1 MSEQA
6 VEKTEAK
13 LEKLDINEQKPEKSA
28 ESAKAQ
34 DGAGEHKKRRK
45 RKNHHKKKAV
55 RGISKIFPE
64 GVYPA
69 GEWQDYTGSEENLKR
84 KTDEE
89 KRYLDNKDNAK
100 WNDFRKAAEIHR
112 RVRKYAKN
120 TIKPGMTMIEVC
132 ETIENAVRKFCETEN
147 SLQAG
152 MGFPCGV
159 SLNNCAA
166 HYTPNAGDKTVLD
179 YNDVMKVDFGVHV
192 NGCIIDCAFT
202 QTFNPRYDPLKEAV
216 KEATNAGIDAAG
228 IDVRLTDI
236 GEAVEEGMESHE
248 VELDGHT
255 YPIKCI
261 RNLNGHN
268 ILPYRIHGGVS
279 IPIVKN
285 GDNTKLEEG
294 QTIAIETFGSTG
306 KGYVDYTNGEVSHYM
321 KNAEPPANAPIRLAR
336 ARQLLHTINKNFG
349 TIPFC
354 RRYLDRLG
362 EDKYLLALR
371 QLVKVGLVTEHPP
384 LYDSRGS
391 YSAQFEHTLLLHPT
405 RKEVVSR
412 GDDY

>member
-6 VEKTEAK
+6 VEKKLKQLDLEENKAEEVKEAGAVANPK
-13 LEKLDINEQKPEKSA
+13 EGDADGEKKKKKKKEVKGISTFYPEK
-28 ESAKAQ
+28 
-34 DGAGEHKKRRK
+34 
-45 RKNHHKKKAV
+45 
-55 RGISKIFPE
+55 IYPE
-64 GVYPA
+64 

-84 KTDEE
+84 STDEE
-89 KRYLDNKDNAK
+89 KRYNDLKENNK

-112 RVRKYAKN
+112 RVRKYARKH
-120 TIKPGMTMIEVC
+120 IQPGMTMIEVC
-132 ETIENAVRKFCETEN
+132 ETIENAVRTFCETKQ
-147 SLQAG
+147 SLKAG

-166 HYTPNAGDKTVLD
+166 HYTPNGGDKTVLD
-179 YNDVMKVDFGVHV
+179 YNDVMKCDFGVHV
-192 NGCIIDCAFT
+192 NGCIVDCAFT
-202 QTFNPRYDPLKEAV
+202 HTFNPRYDPFLEAV
-216 KEATNAGIDAAG
+216 KEATNAGISACG

-236 GEAVEEGMESHE
+236 GEAVEEVMESHE
-248 VELDGHT
+248 VELDGITHAV
-255 YPIKCI
+255 KCI

-268 ILPYRIHGGVS
+268 ILPYRIHGGIS

-306 KGYVDYTNGEVSHYM
+306 KGYVDYTGGEVSHYM
-321 KNAEPPANAPIRLAR
+321 KNANPPPRAAIRLSR
-336 ARQLLHTINKNFG
+336 AKHLLRTIDRNFG

-384 LYDSRGS
+384 LFDAKGS
-391 YSAQFEHTLLLHPT
+391 YSAQFEHTILLHST

>member
-6 VEKTEAK
+6 VDKVESK
-13 LEKLDINEQKPEKSA
+13 LEKLDLEKENPEEPIA
-28 ESAKAQ
+28 NTEGADA
-34 DGAGEHKKRRK
+34 DGEKKK
-45 RKNHHKKKAV
+45 KKKKKHHKKKKEINDIA
-55 RGISKIFPE
+55 KFYPE
-64 GVYPA
+64 GVYPE

-84 KTDEE
+84 STDEE
-89 KRYLDNKDNAK
+89 KRYLDNQQNNK

-112 RVRKYAKN
+112 RVRKYAKK
-120 TIKPGMTMIEVC
+120 TIQPGMTMIQVC
-132 ETIENAVRKFCETEN
+132 ETIENAVRTFCGTED
-147 SLQAG
+147 SLKSG

-192 NGCIIDCAFT
+192 NGNIIDCAFT
-202 QTFNPRYDPLKEAV
+202 HTFNPRYDPLLEAV
-216 KEATNAGIDAAG
+216 REATNAGINAAG
-228 IDVRLTDI
+228 IDARLTDI
-236 GEAVEEGMESHE
+236 GEAVEEVMESHE

-255 YPIKCI
+255 YTVKCI

-268 ILPYRIHGGVS
+268 IAPFRIHGGVS

-306 KGYVDYTNGEVSHYM
+306 KGYVDYSGGEVSHYM
-321 KNAEPPANAPIRLAR
+321 KNSNPPPNAPVRLSSAR
-336 ARQLLHTINKNFG
+336 HLLQVIDKNFG

-354 RRYLDRLG
+354 RRYLDRIG
-362 EDKYLLALR
+362 EEKYLLALR

-384 LYDSRGS
+384 LFDTRGS
-391 YSAQFEHTLLLHPT
+391 YTAQFEHTILLHPT